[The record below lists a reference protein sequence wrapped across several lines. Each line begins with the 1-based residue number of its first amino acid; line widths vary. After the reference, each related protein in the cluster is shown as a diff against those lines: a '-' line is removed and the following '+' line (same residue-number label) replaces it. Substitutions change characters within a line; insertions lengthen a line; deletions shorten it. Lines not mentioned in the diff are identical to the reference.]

1 VALVIDIELLTGR
14 YDAAG
19 AGDRDVAEWPPHPA
33 RVFCALV
40 ASCRGDDDRGALR
53 WLESLPAPVVQASGA
68 VLSES
73 RRGYVVTNKTDGSGR
88 SQFHPGRS
96 HQLRIRQSA
105 VPASATVRMVW
116 DDTDTDPAALA
127 TLDDLAR
134 RVPYLGR
141 STGLAALRCRALTAS
156 DASDTE
162 GLVCFE
168 PASEWAG
175 AQQLRVPYRGYL
187 DDLTTLHA
195 EGRPPWEAS
204 RTASYRRVTLD
215 GGGERRPVGLLPSV
229 YTDVLVLRFA
239 GARPDGRLTARFT
252 AALRRAVMARTPD
265 PLPAVLHGHGVP
277 GRPHVVFMG
286 LPNVGHPHA
295 DGRLLGLAVAIPD
308 LPETERR
315 MLVRTLLRDMAR
327 HGEASEQRRVLELH
341 VPDIGLV
348 DLVYEPGMVRPW
360 ATQPE
365 RWRRGSRSWVSVTP
379 VVLDRFPKD
388 GDLEREV
395 ARSAE
400 VVGLPSPREVV
411 VSPAPLVQGGIRL
424 RPGDLPARARGRI
437 FRHVRLTFD
446 RPVSG
451 PVLIGAGRY
460 LGVGLFMPVDAL
472 APGSAGM
479 AS

>member
-1 VALVIDIELLTGR
+1 MALVIDIELLTGR

-19 AGDRDVAEWPPHPA
+19 AGDRDMAEWPPHPA

-40 ASCRGDDDRGALR
+40 ASCRGDDDREALR
-53 WLESLPAPVVQASGA
+53 WLETLPAPVVQASGE
-68 VLSES
+68 VLGES
-73 RRGYVVTNKTDGSGR
+73 RRGYVVTNKTDPSSG

-96 HQLRIRQSA
+96 NQLRLRQSA

-116 DDTDTDPAALA
+116 DGAEPDPAALA

-141 STGLAALRCRALTAS
+141 STGLAALRCRVLAG
-156 DASDTE
+156 SDTRGMD
-162 GLVCFE
+162 GLVSFE

-175 AQQLRVPYRGYL
+175 ADRLRVPYRGYL
-187 DDLTTLHA
+187 EDLTTLHD

-204 RTASYRRVTLD
+204 RAASYRRVTLAGED
-215 GGGERRPVGLLPSV
+215 ERRPVGLLPSV
-229 YTDVLVLRFA
+229 YTDVVVLRFD
-239 GARPDGRLTARFT
+239 GVRPDGRLTARFT
-252 AALRRAVMARTPD
+252 TALRRAVMARMPD
-265 PLPAVLHGHGVP
+265 PLPAALHGHDVP
-277 GRPHVVFMG
+277 NRPHVAFLA

-308 LPETERR
+308 LPQPERQA
-315 MLVRTLLRDMAR
+315 LVRTLLRGMVR
-327 HGEASEQRRVLELH
+327 HRESGEQRRVLELH
-341 VPDIGLV
+341 VPRIGVV

-360 ATQPE
+360 GAQPE

-379 VVLDRFPKD
+379 VVLDRYPKD

-400 VVGLPSPREVV
+400 VVGLPTPLEVE
-411 VSPAPLVQGGIRL
+411 VSTAPLVEGGIRL
-424 RPGDLPARARGRI
+424 RPGDLPNRARGRL
-437 FRHVRLTFD
+437 FRHARLTFE

-451 PVLIGAGRY
+451 PMLVGAGRY
-460 LGVGLFMPVDAL
+460 LGIGLF
-472 APGSAGM
+472 APADPSPPGFAGVTG
-479 AS
+479 